1 MKKVLILSIS
11 SDIGSNIA
19 KILMQ
24 DRFQVFGTYNNFN
37 KNLKELSL
45 NGARLFK
52 LNLSK
57 KKNLDNFLNNF
68 WKNKKWDLL
77 ILSAGTQEPIGP
89 FNKTNFNDWR
99 ESININ
105 FIAQVNFLHS
115 MLKYRNKKKKYPRV
129 IFFAGGGT
137 NNATL
142 NYSAYT
148 ISKIASIK
156 LVELLDAEIKDTI
169 FTILGPGWVKTKI
182 HDATIKAKNMA
193 GKNYN
198 KTLKMLNSNKC
209 YSMEDLMM
217 CIRWLLKAPKSII
230 GGRNFSAVH
239 DPWQYKK
246 ISKIKSNN
254 NIFKLRR
261 YGNEIFK

>member
-1 MKKVLILSIS
+1 MLTDGDDIIIQPLTHATYADRTLKKGVEYSPPPAAQDPYELDFDSFSELMNS
-11 SDIGSNIA
+11 SD
-19 KILMQ
+19 
-24 DRFQVFGTYNNFN
+24 R
-37 KNLKELSL
+37 NLGRTL
-45 NGARLFK
+45 GGV
-52 LNLSK
+52 LNL
-57 KKNLDNFLNNF
+57 
-68 WKNKKWDLL
+68 
-77 ILSAGTQEPIGP
+77 
-89 FNKTNFNDWR
+89 
-99 ESININ
+99 
-105 FIAQVNFLHS
+105 
-115 MLKYRNKKKKYPRV
+115 
-129 IFFAGGGT
+129 GGGI
-137 NNATL
+137 
-142 NYSAYT
+142 SAAVCKD
-148 ISKIASIK
+148 SEHDA
-156 LVELLDAEIKDTI
+156 DAEIKDTI